1 MNQLKKWL
9 NWLAESNPQW
19 FREAKGRLKPRNLA
33 IATIFSL
40 AAQLLIIMGFRAQ
53 LPYSNEPGIFNR
65 YCLGSPPPG
74 WDGYQDPGRYIP
86 DNHCIQDLLGNLVIN
101 WQLWWLDMFL
111 SLSVVMIVA
120 LLVMGTYLL
129 IADLSRE
136 ERRGTLNFIR
146 MSPESAKNILLG
158 KLLGVPILVYL
169 AVSLTLPL
177 HLVAGLGANIPFT
190 LILAFYAVLGMA
202 CLFYYRL
209 SQVVGLA
216 AGVWAGLTGW
226 MAAGAVWWFTTM
238 MTAIAQSGFR
248 ITHSLI
254 DWIPMFYPGT
264 ALMYLVDATYLP
276 VKTAKAFNGEQFT
289 DLLWYGQPLWA
300 HAFTGIGFMLLNYAL
315 WSYWLGK
322 GLERRFRN
330 PNTTMQSK
338 KQSYV
343 ISACFIFILTGY
355 ILQESRS
362 WDYLENFVLVQ
373 IALILFTGL
382 LIAITS
388 PHRQTL
394 QDWMRYRHQS
404 SDRYP
409 SLWKELMFAEK
420 SPAILA
426 IALNIA
432 MITLYLIPAVLI
444 LPPADEKIPLLLSFI
459 LGANLLIICAA
470 IAQLVLLLPTQKR
483 GLLAAVS
490 VSSFILLPPI
500 FLGVSGIDPSSIPLP
515 WLSTILPLIGLK
527 ESIISGGGILLSLLG
542 QWTAIV
548 LLNLQMTKQLK
559 RLNTTQYD
567 LKRLAESR
575 SGNSHA

>member
-1 MNQLKKWL
+1 MKQFQKRL

-19 FREAKGRLKPRNLA
+19 FREVKGRLQPRNLV
-33 IATIFSL
+33 IATFFSL

-53 LPYSNEPGIFNR
+53 LPYADEPGIFNR

-74 WDGYQDPGRYIP
+74 WDGYQDPSRYIP
-86 DNHCIQDLLGNLVIN
+86 NNYCNQDLLGNLVIN

-169 AVSLTLPL
+169 AVGLTLPL
-177 HLVAGLGANIPFT
+177 HLGAGLGAHIPFT
-190 LILAFYAVLGMA
+190 LILAFYAVLAAA

-209 SQVVGLA
+209 SQIVGLA
-216 AGVWAGLTGW
+216 AGVWVGLTGW
-226 MAAGAVWWFTTM
+226 VVAGAVWFFTTT

-276 VKTAKAFNGEQFT
+276 IKTAKAFNGEQWI

-300 HAFTGIGFMLLNYAL
+300 NALTGIGFILLNYAL

-322 GLERRFRN
+322 GLERCFRN
-330 PNTTMQSK
+330 PSATLQSK
-338 KQSYV
+338 KQSYI
-343 ISACFIFILTGY
+343 ISACFVFILTGF
-355 ILQESRS
+355 ILQQSRS

-373 IALILFTGL
+373 ITLILFTVL
-382 LIAITS
+382 LIAATS

-394 QDWMRYRHQS
+394 QDWMRYRHQLP
-404 SDRYP
+404 DRYP
-409 SLWKELMFAEK
+409 SLLKELMFAEK

-432 MITLYLIPAVLI
+432 MITLYLIPTVLI

-459 LGANLLIICAA
+459 LGANLLIICAT
-470 IAQLVLLLPTQKR
+470 IAQLVLLLPSPKR
-483 GLLAAVS
+483 GLLATVS

-527 ESIISGGGILLSLLG
+527 ESVISGGGILVSVLG
-542 QWTAIV
+542 QWTAII

-559 RLNTTQYD
+559 RLNTTRYD
-567 LKRLAESR
+567 LKGLAES
-575 SGNSHA
+575 NSAKS